1 MNKRFLQVISAALC
15 VLLLAGCGT
24 KAQDSAGTADDGQQ
38 WGPPAQDG
46 FDEPVYRTTIFG
58 SMPYEAPPRR
68 ADKVWDG
75 ASWVDPSDPEVTQ
88 RTAVEPLRLN
98 GRRDSRVRTALRMRY
113 GTI

>member
-15 VLLLAGCGT
+15 VLLLAGCGA
-24 KAQDSAGTADDGQQ
+24 KAEDSAGTADDGQQ

-75 ASWVDPSDPEVTQ
+75 AAWVDPSGPGGDAAD
-88 RTAVEPLRLN
+88 RCRAGRDRYDSMGGGTA
-98 GRRDSRVRTALRMRY
+98 G
-113 GTI
+113 